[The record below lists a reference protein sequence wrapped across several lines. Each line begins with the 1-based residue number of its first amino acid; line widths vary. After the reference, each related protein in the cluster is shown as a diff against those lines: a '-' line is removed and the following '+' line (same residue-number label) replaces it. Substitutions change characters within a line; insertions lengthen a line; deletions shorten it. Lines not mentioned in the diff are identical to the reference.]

1 MNAIKALYTN
11 GECPDCQNDIPNDVV
26 DGQSCITCDHV
37 FGEIREDDDNICID
51 NPDAIGESWQ
61 GDSDGTV
68 GLD

>member
-1 MNAIKALYTN
+1 MKTPKEQIIELMTGISIEEWEKNNLFL
-11 GECPDCQNDIPNDVV
+11 V
-26 DGQSCITCDHV
+26 
-37 FGEIREDDDNICID
+37 D